1 MTGKAS
7 NVTRLKRK
15 KHLKNLKMEI
25 DGNIYR

>member
-15 KHLKNLKMEI
+15 KHSENLKMEI